1 MQQVSI
7 RTRNGSVSDMHIQH
21 CDCLHCDGLGEL
33 IDQLSHTAMECPACE
48 GLGFLEPASRE
59 AYEVYLQD
67 LYQDVVRKMPTAGRT
82 NRHATRHAA

>member
-7 RTRNGSVSDMHIQH
+7 RTRNGSVSDIHIQH

-33 IDQLSHTAMECPACE
+33 IDQLSHTASECPACE
-48 GLGFLEPASRE
+48 GLGFLEPTSRE

-67 LYQDVVRKMPTAGRT
+67 LYQDVVRKMPTAHA
-82 NRHATRHAA
+82 NRRATRHAA